1 MMAQAPMLP
10 SSGAPPTS
18 MGSAPPLVPPSQQSE
33 LKTMMAQAPV
43 LPSGGGNEAKTMMA
57 QAPILPSSPPPG
69 GRPQQPAGN
78 PGSDARTM
86 IAQAPSVQVSPQGQA
101 SAPQGTMMLPDSA
114 GVVAF
119 AAAQAV
125 QARSQAANIA
135 PEPVKPA
142 GPLFWT
148 AWVVLG
154 IGIGLAIHFI
164 QVHQQLSAM
173 AIASGHS

>member
-114 GVVAF
+114 GVVAYNQQR
-119 AAAQAV
+119 AAQAR
-125 QARSQAANIA
+125 A
-135 PEPVKPA
+135 EMTEKPSGA
-142 GPLFWT
+142 GVLFWV
-148 AWVVLG
+148 AWIVLG
-154 IGIGLAIHFI
+154 VGAGLGVHYYLIQRAI
-164 QVHQQLSAM
+164 Q
-173 AIASGHS
+173 